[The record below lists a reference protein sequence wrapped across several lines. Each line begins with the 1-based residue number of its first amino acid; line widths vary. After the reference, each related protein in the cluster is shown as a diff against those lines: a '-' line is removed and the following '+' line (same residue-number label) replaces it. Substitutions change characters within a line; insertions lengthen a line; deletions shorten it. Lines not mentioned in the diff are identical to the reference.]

1 MLTTLYYFAQVIL
14 CSGIMMGYYWLVL
27 RDKKFHQYNRFYL
40 LFAAAVAWIIPLI
53 KIQWEPHPT
62 SRLPVYELFYMVAE
76 NNSRMDSNL
85 HRNWF
90 QWNWQ
95 TMLTGVY
102 AVVSIILCFMLIIG
116 MIRIARILRKHP
128 INIIDN
134 FFLIITNVQGTPFSF
149 FKYIFWNEQ
158 IDLQSESG
166 KQILQHEI
174 THVQQKH
181 SIDKLFVQLVLV
193 AGWFN
198 PFFWLIKGELSMIHE
213 YIADK
218 KSVEHGDTASL
229 AAMLLTAAYPR
240 HPFLLSN
247 PFFFSPIKRRI
258 AMLTNQT
265 KPKYSYLRRLIIL
278 PVMAIVLVLFAFRSK
293 ESRVKQPISLQGVIE
308 NVYNELKPASSNAKS
323 ATGFRVMLLKKK
335 YLVVLAPAHG
345 GADAGAKAP
354 DGTKESELALRYA
367 KLIKELNNNDHIEF
381 VLSRTD
387 DKYMHVVEVTDFIN
401 NQNPDLA
408 ISIHANTSLSSL
420 KDMNG
425 SGVYLSKT
433 GISFNES
440 YTLANNIATNLKDA
454 TFNFNGIKTRNDGVY
469 ILKNTK
475 CPIVET
481 EIGYLSSTSDLKKL
495 KDPTYQKALA
505 SAILQGVQDY
515 LYRKENTLS
524 AVRDTTV
531 LTSDS
536 VYVIP
541 AGKEVKIIGN
551 PMLVTP
557 NYKPQVYGLSKF
569 GSSIPFDVLCLY
581 DGVVV
586 DRKIIDDIDP
596 NTIESITVLK
606 DKESIA
612 IYGEA
617 GKNGVIL
624 IRSKQPRVIQGY
636 KNEEKYTGTNKIND
650 AIYALDGVIVDSFSM
665 KQINPNDI
673 DNVIILNSLK
683 AIELFGAKGRNGVID
698 IKTKKYMLSRGF
710 PLRSSSSNTVSK
722 LPSARDLAIIDF
734 FKKNEFSENGI
745 QLAIRRGI
753 NGKETKIVI
762 QRLSGSIESYDLA
775 IPSEKESAE
784 AKYGSM
790 DKLLAALESQPVS
803 IDITKGFPIQVKNM
817 KVGQPITIYDAPDYG
832 PNDLPAVVKEFYKR
846 NLDVKSI
853 FWSHNPL
860 TFNMLMKNGSRESY
874 DLTNASSKALAE
886 KRYGTLPPI
895 PLPPPPSQTPKSD
908 IIVTNVP
915 LEKGYSNFKGLPVKD
930 YKVSKKEVEAS
941 LAAKPEIPASFP
953 GGKAAWLKYLERNLN
968 IDLPVKKGGPP
979 GTYTVIVQFTVH
991 EDGFLSNIKALNNP
1005 GYGTAEE
1012 AVRVITKG
1020 PKWEPAQQNGK
1031 KVASIVKQSITFVI
1045 SEE

>member
-1 MLTTLYYFAQVIL
+1 MLTTIYYFVQVIL
-14 CSGIMMGYYWLVL
+14 CSGFMMGYYWLVL

-40 LFAAAVAWIIPLI
+40 LFTAAVSWIIPLI

-62 SRLPVYELFYMVAE
+62 SKLPVYELFYMVAE
-76 NNSRMDSNL
+76 NNSRIESNL

-95 TMLTGVY
+95 SMLTGVY
-102 AVVSIILCFMLIIG
+102 VIVSIVLCIILIIG

-128 INIIDN
+128 INTIDN

-181 SIDKLFVQLVLV
+181 SIDKLFVQLALV

-293 ESRVKQPISLQGVIE
+293 ESRVKQPISLQGLIE
-308 NVYNELKPASSNAKS
+308 NVYNELKPASSNSKS
-323 ATGFRVMLLKKK
+323 ATDFRLMPLKKK
-335 YLVVLAPAHG
+335 YMVVLHPGHG
-345 GADAGAKAP
+345 GADPGAKAP
-354 DGTKESELALRYA
+354 DGTKESELVLKYA
-367 KLIKELNNNDHIEF
+367 QLIKTLNNNDHIEF
-381 VLSRTD
+381 ILSRTD

-425 SGVYLSKT
+425 SGVYFSKT

-440 YTLANNIATNLKDA
+440 YALANNIATNLKDA

-481 EIGYLSSTSDLKKL
+481 EIGYLSNISDLKKL

-515 LYRKENTLS
+515 LYRKENTFS
-524 AVRDTTV
+524 TIKDTTI
-531 LTSDS
+531 LNGDS
-536 VYVIP
+536 V
-541 AGKEVKIIGN
+541 
-551 PMLVTP
+551 
-557 NYKPQVYGLSKF
+557 
-569 GSSIPFDVLCLY
+569 
-581 DGVVV
+581 
-586 DRKIIDDIDP
+586 
-596 NTIESITVLK
+596 
-606 DKESIA
+606 
-612 IYGEA
+612 
-617 GKNGVIL
+617 KNGTI
-624 IRSKQPRVIQGY
+624 IIKSEQPKVVQGY
-636 KNEEKYTGTNKIND
+636 KTEEKSTSGEKSSLHSFDSPNLNQSND
-650 AIYALDGVIVDSFSM
+650 LSKAMYLIDGLIVDSTSFKMIS
-665 KQINPNDI
+665 PNDI
-673 DNVIILNSLK
+673 YNINILSPK
-683 AIELFGAKGRNGVID
+683 QGEELFGEQGSNGVID
-698 IKTKKYMLSRGF
+698 IKTKLY
-710 PLRSSSSNTVSK
+710 
-722 LPSARDLAIIDF
+722 
-734 FKKNEFSENGI
+734 I
-745 QLAIRRGI
+745 QI
-753 NGKETKIVI
+753 
-762 QRLSGSIESYDLA
+762 
-775 IPSEKESAE
+775 
-784 AKYGSM
+784 
-790 DKLLAALESQPVS
+790 
-803 IDITKGFPIQVKNM
+803 KGFPSGVT
-817 KVGQPITIYDAPDYG
+817 TIKKGFDMSETM
-832 PNDLPAVVKEFYKR
+832 KEFYTR
-846 NLDVKSI
+846 NPDIKNVY
-853 FWSHNPL
+853 WSHSPL
-860 TFNMLMKNGSRESY
+860 TIHIYLNNGSAESY
-874 DLTNASSKALAE
+874 DLTNADSKALAE
-886 KRYGTLPPI
+886 KRYGILPPI
-895 PLPPPPSQTPKSD
+895 PPPPPPGPVSKPETVVKGYKL
-908 IIVTNVP
+908 
-915 LEKGYSNFKGLPVKD
+915 LEK
-930 YKVSKKEVEAS
+930 
-941 LAAKPEIPASFP
+941 PASFP

-968 IDLPVKKGGPP
+968 VDLPVKKGGPP
-979 GTYTVIVQFTVH
+979 GTYTVIVQFMISAEGV
-991 EDGFLSNIKALNNP
+991 LSNIKALNNP
-1005 GYGTAEE
+1005 GYETAAE
-1012 AVRVITKG
+1012 AVRVIAKG
-1020 PKWEPAQQNGK
+1020 PKWEPALQNGK

-1045 SEE
+1045 SED

>member
-524 AVRDTTV
+524 AVRDTIKKGDSIIINSDVGKRVIVDGEKGVTDILYYKNTMGEEKIMTRYSPKNPKLNNMIYLVDGVEKPYYQV
-531 LTSDS
+531 LNLDINDIAEIRVS
-536 VYVIP
+536 
-541 AGKEVKIIGN
+541 KEPSLIYKYGDRAKNGV
-551 PMLVTP
+551 MLFTKKR
-557 NYKPQVYGLSKF
+557 YPQEKGVLDFQSSSESSF
-569 GSSIPFDVLCLY
+569 SSIKNKPGAAGSLFII
-581 DGVVV
+581 DGVVLGKDQLPNLNPNEIDNIRV
-586 DRKIIDDIDP
+586 FKGIDAIDRYGAQAEGGAVSIITKKFLAEKGLTKGDW
-596 NTIESITVLK
+596 
-606 DKESIA
+606 KES
-612 IYGEA
+612 
-617 GKNGVIL
+617 
-624 IRSKQPRVIQGY
+624 QPGAFRAIQGY
-636 KNEEKYTGTNKIND
+636 SLDEVRRIEASKSNSDDEYLQTVNRAT
-650 AIYALDGVIVDSFSM
+650 AIVLDGHIISKEVASKLDVRDIMSIGFGDFPIEKVM
-665 KQINPNDI
+665 KPN
-673 DNVIILNSLK
+673 VLTLQ
-683 AIELFGAKGRNGVID
+683 
-698 IKTKKYMLSRGF
+698 TKKGIRNSSSMYSADELRKLEELDAELKLKNDSTTYAKNFNKNFITINTNNPQTNYPVTRKEF
-710 PLRSSSSNTVSK
+710 PLSVRTVPKDKSK
-722 LPSARDLAIIDF
+722 
-734 FKKNEFSENGI
+734 
-745 QLAIRRGI
+745 Q
-753 NGKETKIVI
+753 
-762 QRLSGSIESYDLA
+762 
-775 IPSEKESAE
+775 
-784 AKYGSM
+784 
-790 DKLLAALESQPVS
+790 
-803 IDITKGFPIQVKNM
+803 
-817 KVGQPITIYDAPDYG
+817 
-832 PNDLPAVVKEFYKR
+832 
-846 NLDVKSI
+846 
-853 FWSHNPL
+853 
-860 TFNMLMKNGSRESY
+860 
-874 DLTNASSKALAE
+874 
-886 KRYGTLPPI
+886 
-895 PLPPPPSQTPKSD
+895 
-908 IIVTNVP
+908 
-915 LEKGYSNFKGLPVKD
+915 
-930 YKVSKKEVEAS
+930 EVEDEQKAGRKE
-941 LAAKPEIPASFP
+941 AYDKVFTETQVPASFP